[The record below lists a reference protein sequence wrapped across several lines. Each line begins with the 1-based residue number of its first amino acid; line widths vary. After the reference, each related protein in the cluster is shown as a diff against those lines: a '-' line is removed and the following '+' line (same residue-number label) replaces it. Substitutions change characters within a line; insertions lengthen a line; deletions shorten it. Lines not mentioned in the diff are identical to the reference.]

1 MDWLAKYHALI
12 VCDEKVVR
20 IPYGDEVYLAQ
31 VTSKKAKDKSGEK
44 RLEDVPIIREFPKVF
59 PEDLPGLP
67 PARQVEFQIDLLP
80 GTALVARS
88 PYRLAPAE
96 MIDDLFGQLEGSRVY
111 SKIDMRYDYHQLR
124 VCEEDIP
131 KTTFRTRY
139 GRYELQGSENFMV
152 YCDASHKGLGTV
164 LMQNEKVIAYASRQ
178 LKEKSKPLRV
188 RALVMIIGL
197 KLPKQILSAQ
207 SKAKKEENF
216 INKDLALIMHD
227 SHKSKYSI
235 YPGLDKMYQ
244 DLKKLYWWPNMK
256 AEIATYVSKCLTC
269 AKKSLNKALGTRLDI
284 STTYHLEIDGQSERT
299 IQTLEDMLH
308 ACVLDFGKEQLSRVH
323 STFHI
328 SKLKKCMADEPLAIP
343 LDEIQVDDKLNFIK
357 EPVEVMDS
365 KVKCLKQSRILIVKV
380 HWNSKR
386 GHEFTWEHEDQM
398 QKKYPH
404 LFSNSAPVA
413 DTTS

>member
-20 IPYGDEVYLAQ
+20 IPYGDEVLIIRADNCDGEIQ

-44 RLEDVPIIREFPKVF
+44 RLEDVPIIREFPEVF

-67 PARQVEFQIDLLP
+67 PARQVEFQIDLVP

-96 MIDDLFGQLEGSRVY
+96 MQELSTQLIDDLFGQLEESRVY
-111 SKIDMRYDYHQLR
+111 SKIDLRFDYHQLR

-139 GRYELQGSENFMV
+139 GRYEFQGSENFMV

-178 LKEKSKPLRV
+178 LKVHENNYTTHDLELEK
-188 RALVMIIGL
+188 
-197 KLPKQILSAQ
+197 
-207 SKAKKEENF
+207 
-216 INKDLALIMHD
+216 
-227 SHKSKYSI
+227 
-235 YPGLDKMYQ
+235 
-244 DLKKLYWWPNMK
+244 
-256 AEIATYVSKCLTC
+256 
-269 AKKSLNKALGTRLDI
+269 
-284 STTYHLEIDGQSERT
+284 
-299 IQTLEDMLH
+299 
-308 ACVLDFGKEQLSRVH
+308 LSRVH

-365 KVKCLKQSRILIVKV
+365 EVKCLKQSHILIVKV

-398 QKKYPH
+398 QNKYPH
-404 LFSNSAPVA
+404 LFPNSAPVA